1 MKSNKVLLGLF
12 VGLMALAGGAL
23 NAQNAKDAE
32 TPRLY
37 EIGPDNIGG
46 AVSSLVADRQDAN
59 NTTLYAGAIGGGL
72 LLGRPDRC
80 APAGDPDRS
89 AGQSD
94 GFASPSKAA

>member
-23 NAQNAKDAE
+23 NAQNATKDAV

-72 LLGRPDRC
+72 FV
-80 APAGDPDRS
+80 RS
-89 AGQSD
+89 SNTTILNNL
-94 GFASPSKAA
+94 